1 MMNGNLAV
9 EVIKQEFEKIGHQ
22 VKIPLQKGRSFK
34 AEMTD
39 EGIMVDNLGGQPLLP
54 WIVFEEVIDLLVR
67 MGGRAEN
74 GNAMGCKLGDE
85 GLPLESIEG
94 HVAHEVYGKEIGIS
108 ITRRISPIS
117 AILVWAGLC
126 ETAPGE
132 LILC

>member
-1 MMNGNLAV
+1 MDGKLAV
-9 EVIKQEFEKIGHQ
+9 KVIKQKFERIGHQ
-22 VKIPLQKGRSFK
+22 VTIPLQKGRSFK
-34 AEMTD
+34 ATMTD
-39 EGIMVDNLGGQPLLP
+39 EGIIVDNLGGQPLLP

-67 MGGRAEN
+67 KGGRAEN
-74 GNAMGCKLGDE
+74 GNAMECKLGDK

>member
-1 MMNGNLAV
+1 MDGKLAV
-9 EVIKQEFEKIGHQ
+9 EVIKRKFERIGHQ

-34 AEMTD
+34 AMMTD
-39 EGIMVDNLGGQPLLP
+39 EGIMVSNLGNQPLLP

-67 MGGRAEN
+67 MGGCAQN
-74 GNAMGCKLGDE
+74 GNAMTCKLGDE

-94 HVAHEVYGKEIGIS
+94 YVAHEVYGKEIGIS

-126 ETAPGE
+126 ETNPGE
-132 LILC
+132 LMLC